1 MTRREG
7 GDIQEP
13 PMTRWEGQDVQEW
26 ARRLGAPTAEFHAR
40 IDSTN
45 DRARELVRAG
55 LPLPA
60 LVVADRQSAG
70 RGRRGRRWE
79 SDTPLGL
86 WLTVAVAT
94 APSSTAHI
102 LPLRIGLAVAR
113 ALESLVPDLRLAIK
127 WPNDL
132 TASGGKLGGV
142 LCERVGDALLAG
154 IGLNLAH
161 SRADLPPG
169 LETPATSVLLETGQ
183 RLSRGRALPPVWT
196 AATAAC
202 RTSAPNG
209 ASSPSAALAPTER
222 AALDR
227 RSPLLGQRVVVDGV
241 VLGPHGDARSVRSL
255 SAVAGGLAPDGSLYV
270 RDEQGVAA
278 RLVTGSVTPS
288 P

>member
-7 GDIQEP
+7 HDVREP
-13 PMTRWEGQDVQEW
+13 PTTRWEGQDIREW
-26 ARRLGAPTAEFHAR
+26 ARRLGAPTVEFHAR

-142 LCERVGDALLAG
+142 LCERVGDAVLAG

-161 SRADLPPG
+161 SLADLPPG
-169 LETPATSVLLETGQ
+169 LETPPTSVLLETGQ

-202 RTSAPNG
+202 RTSAPTD
-209 ASSPSAALAPTER
+209 ALDPTER

-227 RSPLLGQRVVVDGV
+227 RSPLLGRRVVVDGV
-241 VLGPHGDARSVRSL
+241 VLGPHGDARSARSL
-255 SAVAGGLAPDGSLYV
+255 SAVAGGLAPDGSLLV

-278 RLVTGSVTPS
+278 CLVTGSVTPS
-288 P
+288 Q

>member
-1 MTRREG
+1 
-7 GDIQEP
+7 
-13 PMTRWEGQDVQEW
+13 MTRWEGQDVQEW

-132 TASGGKLGGV
+132 TAGGGKLGGV

-183 RLSRGRALPPVWT
+183 RLSRGRALPSVWT

-209 ASSPSAALAPTER
+209 ALAPTGALAPSGAPSPSDALAPTER

-227 RSPLLGQRVVVDGV
+227 RSPLLGRRVVVDGV
-241 VLGPHGDARSVRSL
+241 VLGPQGDARSVRSL
-255 SAVAGGLAPDGSLYV
+255 SAVAGGLAPDGSLHV
-270 RDEQGVAA
+270 RDDQGVAA

-288 P
+288 Q